1 MDLAAT
7 SGHMD
12 SYDFIVIGSGPAGQR
27 AAVQAA
33 KLGRHAA
40 IVERT
45 RLGGGCLHTG
55 TIPSKTLREAIL
67 YLTGYHQRAFY
78 GQGYRLKPHVNLA
91 DLLQRVAQ
99 VIAHET
105 GVLEAQLQRNNVDIV
120 HGAARFTDP
129 HTLEVVTPEGESLA
143 LRADHLCIAVGTRPA
158 HPPNTEFD
166 GELILDS
173 DQLLKLSHL
182 PHSLTVVGGGVIG
195 IEYASMLSALDIEV
209 TLIDGRDTLLD
220 FVDREIMADLMF
232 HMRENGVVFRLGEK
246 VGQVAAANGGVTVQ
260 LGSGKRIRADAA
272 LFCSGRDGNTD
283 SLNLGAAGLTPGKR
297 GLLEVNANCQT
308 AVPHIYAAGDIIG
321 FPGLASSSMHQGR
334 MAALHAFKGASMA
347 FSEFLPFGIYG
358 VPAISMV
365 GKTEESLT
373 QAGVP
378 YEVGIARFSE
388 SARGQIL
395 GAHDGVLKLIFG
407 LEDRR
412 LLGVH
417 ILGEG
422 ATELVHIGQ
431 AVMALGGTLDYF
443 MSTVFNYPTLA
454 GNYKIAALD
463 AYNKFE
469 A

>member
-1 MDLAAT
+1 
-7 SGHMD
+7 MD

-78 GQGYRLKPHVNLA
+78 GQGYRLKPNVNLT

-105 GVLEAQLQRNNVDIV
+105 SVLEAQLQRNNVDIV

-143 LRADHLCIAVGTRPA
+143 LRADRLCIAVGTRPA

-166 GELILDS
+166 GELILDN

-246 VGQVAAANGGVTVQ
+246 VDQVAAANGGVTVQ
-260 LGSGKRIRADAA
+260 LASGKRIRADAA

-334 MAALHAFKGASMA
+334 MAALHAFKGTSMP
-347 FSEFLPFGIYG
+347 FSEYLPFGIYG

-365 GKTEESLT
+365 GKTEENLT

-395 GAHDGVLKLIFG
+395 GTHDGVLKLIFG
-407 LEDRR
+407 LADRR

-443 MSTVFNYPTLA
+443 MYTVFNYPTLA